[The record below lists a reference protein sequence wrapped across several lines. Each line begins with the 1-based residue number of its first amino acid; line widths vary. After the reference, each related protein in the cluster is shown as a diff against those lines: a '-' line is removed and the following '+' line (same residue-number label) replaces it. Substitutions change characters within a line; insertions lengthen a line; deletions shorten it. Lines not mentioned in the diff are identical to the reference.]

1 MRSLH
6 VLMIRKTYSESTQI
20 RPRTAHT
27 PTVASH
33 VDVFILGD
41 CTGIDGSID
50 RDRLHPISAINVS
63 IVTKFRTTA
72 HEEAQRVKTTSK
84 SSSERRKC
92 CFMTLRLFFTSQSP
106 HQRTL
111 APMEPDVFWK
121 HLQNT
126 VFNSCFLNQ
135 HWCHDACQ
143 QAPPQKIAS

>member
-1 MRSLH
+1 
-6 VLMIRKTYSESTQI
+6 MIRKTYSESTQI

-92 CFMTLRLFFTSQSP
+92 CFMTLRVFFTSQSP

-126 VFNSCFLNQ
+126 VFNQ
-135 HWCHDACQ
+135 H
-143 QAPPQKIAS
+143 QKSSKLSRVAAHAT

>member
-1 MRSLH
+1 
-6 VLMIRKTYSESTQI
+6 MIRKTYSESTQI

-111 APMEPDVFWK
+111 APHGARRILEASPKHCLQQLLFEPALVSRRVSTGSSAED
-121 HLQNT
+121 
-126 VFNSCFLNQ
+126 SFLS
-135 HWCHDACQ
+135 AE
-143 QAPPQKIAS
+143 A